1 MFEGDGVIVQTA
13 YVVENLDKA
22 IDHWTSTVGAGPFLV
37 LRGYDQMENLEYRG
51 KKGYF
56 NCDFAFGQA
65 GGVQVELIQVNSA
78 APNVFA
84 ELSPQGSRS
93 GFHHVAMFPKNLE
106 AAITAYQQAGLE
118 LVMRGNFGST
128 PIAFI
133 DTRPLLGFMVEL
145 YPATDDMRGM
155 YKMVADAAKTWDR
168 VEKSRPL

>member
-1 MFEGDGVIVQTA
+1 MFDGDGVIVQTA

-22 IDHWTSTVGAGPFLV
+22 IDYWTSTVGAGPFFV
-37 LRGYDQMENLEYRG
+37 LRGYDQMEQLEHRG

-65 GGVQVELIQVNSA
+65 GSVQVELIQINSD

-84 ELSPQGSRS
+84 DTYPKGSRG
-93 GFHHVAMFPKNLE
+93 GFHHVAMFPKDLE
-106 AAITAYQQAGLE
+106 AAIAAYQRQGLD
-118 LVMRGNFGST
+118 LVMRGNFGTT

-145 YPATDDMRGM
+145 YPATDDMRAM
-155 YKMVADAAKTWDR
+155 YQMVADAAKTWDR
-168 VEKSRPL
+168 VEKTRPM